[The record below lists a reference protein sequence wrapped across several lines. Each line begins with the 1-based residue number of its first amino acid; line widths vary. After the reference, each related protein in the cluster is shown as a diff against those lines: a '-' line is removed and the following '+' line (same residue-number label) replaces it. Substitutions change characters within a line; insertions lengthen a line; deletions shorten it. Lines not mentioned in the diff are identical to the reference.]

1 MRALRMLSGSLLWI
15 VSGLLVLL
23 GVLLS
28 VTVILAPL
36 GIPLFL
42 VGKKL
47 MGVSVRLFLPRAAAH
62 PVKTG
67 RKSATEAAGSL
78 RDGAESLVRG
88 VWGHKGGKGAW
99 KKVKGA
105 VACRI
110 IRPPRARLWSAR
122 LLAERRSAA

>member
-28 VTVILAPL
+28 VTLILAPL

-62 PVKTG
+62 PVKAG
-67 RKSATEAAGSL
+67 KGSAADVAGSL
-78 RDGAESLVRG
+78 RDGAGSLVKDLSGRKRAK
-88 VWGHKGGKGAW
+88 VPWKKKGPW
-99 KKVKGA
+99 EKVKGA
-105 VACRI
+105 IA
-110 IRPPRARLWSAR
+110 
-122 LLAERRSAA
+122 